1 MLINLCRGG
10 QNKYMKKLSSLVLRI
25 NKKYA
30 LLVCA
35 GLWCA
40 LLQSTFSLPL
50 LALVSYAP
58 MMHCLCRYRS
68 RREFAACFVC
78 FFVPYYFYQLAFLVT
93 VYDQLPF
100 ARGLAVG
107 LLLVAVAALTLWESL
122 VMFLPVYLF
131 THLRCGKVYDAAT
144 LAVLIAGGEWL
155 QENLPFLSF
164 PWSSAWLSVTDEPL
178 FLQPASLLGC
188 RAVTVLL
195 LTANGLFAFALTG
208 RKRIMPSVC
217 LAAVMCVWLG
227 FGWFSLVRTEKL
239 TEQAE
244 SISVVIAQDEMQG
257 SKKSGCT
264 AWDCARS
271 YRKIISSAQLERA
284 DLVVLPETA
293 VPMSY
298 DGDADE
304 FSLVSALAK
313 QYDTTVVNGCFFT
326 LGDDEYNAL
335 YAVDKCGNVSEPY
348 FKQVLVPFGEKIP
361 FAFLFGCSTLCEC
374 SSECHTKPL
383 ETAAGRIGCA
393 ICIESIY
400 PETVRKQAAQ
410 GAQILCVCTND
421 SWFGKSYARQ
431 MHFRH
436 SVMRAVE
443 NGRYLLRS
451 GNCGI
456 SAVIKPTGE
465 VQSIRTQT
473 SKGVITDEAR
483 LLDECTLYS
492 RFKDL
497 FTVLP
502 ALLTAIAIMRMY
514 KSKNTD

>member
-1 MLINLCRGG
+1 MHINR
-10 QNKYMKKLSSLVLRI
+10 
-25 NKKYA
+25 KYA
-30 LLVCA
+30 LLVCS

-50 LALVSYAP
+50 LAPVSYAP
-58 MMHCLCRYRS
+58 MMHCLCRYRC
-68 RREFAACFVC
+68 RREFAACFAC
-78 FFVPYYFYQLAFLVT
+78 FFVPYYFYQLAFIVT

-100 ARGLAVG
+100 ARGLAAG
-107 LLLVAVAALTLWESL
+107 LLLTAVAVLTLWESL
-122 VMFLPVYLF
+122 IMLLPVYLF
-131 THLRCGKVYDAAT
+131 THLRSGKAIDAVT

-155 QENLPFLSF
+155 QENLPMMSF
-164 PWSSAWLSVTDEPL
+164 PWSCVWLSVTDEPIL
-178 FLQPASLLGC
+178 LQPANLLGC
-188 RAVTVLL
+188 RAVTVILL
-195 LTANGLFAFALTG
+195 ACSGFAAFAFTS
-208 RKRIMPSVC
+208 RKKLVPGIC
-217 LAAVMCVWLG
+217 LSAVLCLWLG
-227 FGWFSLVRTEKL
+227 YGHFSLYRTQKM
-239 TEQAE
+239 TEQAD

-257 SKKSGCT
+257 SKKAGCT

-271 YRKIISSAQLERA
+271 YRKIISSAQFENA

-298 DGDADE
+298 DEDADE
-304 FSLVSALAK
+304 FSVVSAIAK
-313 QYDTTVVNGCFFT
+313 RYDTTLVNGCFFT
-326 LGDDEYNAL
+326 QGDDEYNAL
-335 YAVDKCGNVSEPY
+335 YAVDGSGHVSEPY

-361 FAFLFGCSTLCEC
+361 FAFLFGCPTLCEC
-374 SSECHTKPL
+374 SSECNTKPL
-383 ETAAGRIGCA
+383 ETAVGRIGCA

-436 SVMRAVE
+436 SIMRAVE

-473 SKGVITDEAR
+473 SKGVITDEAK
-483 LLDECTLYS
+483 LLGECTLYS
-492 RFKDL
+492 RSKDL

-502 ALLTAIAIMRMY
+502 ALLTAIAVMRMY
-514 KSKNTD
+514 RGKKAD

>member
-1 MLINLCRGG
+1 
-10 QNKYMKKLSSLVLRI
+10 MKKLRSLVFRI
-25 NKKYA
+25 NRKYA
-30 LLVCA
+30 LLVCS
-35 GLWCA
+35 GILCA
-40 LLQSTFSLPL
+40 LLQSTFSLPPA
-50 LALVSYAP
+50 ALVSYAP

-68 RREFAACFVC
+68 RREFAACFAC
-78 FFVPYYFYQLAFLVT
+78 FFVPYYFYQLAFIVT

-100 ARGLAVG
+100 SRGLAAG
-107 LLLVAVAALTLWESL
+107 LLLLAAAVLTLWESL

-131 THLRCGKVYDAAT
+131 THLRSGRVYDAMT

-155 QENLPFLSF
+155 QENLPLLSF
-164 PWSSAWLSVTDEPL
+164 PWSGVWLSVTDAPL
-178 FLQPASLLGC
+178 LLQPASLLGC

-195 LTANGLFAFALTG
+195 LTVNGLAAFAFLIT
-208 RKRIMPSVC
+208 KRIVPGVC
-217 LAAVMCVWLG
+217 LSAVLCIWLG
-227 FGWFSLVRTEKL
+227 GSLLLFSRSEKL
-239 TEQAE
+239 TEQGG

-257 SKKSGCT
+257 SKKSDCT

-271 YRKIISSAQLERA
+271 YRKIIDSAQFEKA

-304 FSLVSALAK
+304 FSVVSGIAK
-313 QYDTTVVNGCFFT
+313 RYSATVVNGCFFT
-326 LGDDEYNAL
+326 QGDDEYNAL
-335 YAVDKCGNVSEPY
+335 YAVDKNGSVSEPY

-361 FAFLFGCSTLCEC
+361 FAFLFGCPTLCEC
-374 SSECHTKPL
+374 SSECNTKPL
-383 ETAAGRIGCA
+383 ETAVGRIGCA
-393 ICIESIY
+393 ICIESVY
-400 PETVRKQAAQ
+400 PETVRKQSAQ

-473 SKGVITDEAR
+473 TKGVIADEAK
-483 LLDECTLYS
+483 LISECTLYS

-497 FTVLP
+497 FTVFP
-502 ALLTAIAIMRMY
+502 AALTAVAVMRMY
-514 KSKNTD
+514 RKSKKNNK